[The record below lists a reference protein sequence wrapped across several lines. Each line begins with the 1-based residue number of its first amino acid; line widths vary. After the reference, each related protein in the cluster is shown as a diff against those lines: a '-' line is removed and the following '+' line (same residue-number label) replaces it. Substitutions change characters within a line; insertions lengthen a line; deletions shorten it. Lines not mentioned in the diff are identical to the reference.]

1 MYRGRCVY
9 HDFNPLPPCG
19 GRLRGTETT
28 AGGHRFQSTPSV
40 WRETHGLFRSMSS
53 CPISIHSLRV
63 EGDSQHATY
72 KRQSDISIHS
82 LRVEGDGGR
91 VVFFGW
97 LRHFNPLPPCGGR
110 LATFADPLRRGAI
123 SIHSLRVE
131 GDSNCT
137 LAGLLKSRF
146 QSTPSV
152 WRETQHAAHFRPN
165 RFRFQS
171 TPSVWRETP
180 TAVCAMVLTAHFNP
194 LPPCGGR
201 LMLQIFL
208 SVCFHFNPLPPCGGR
223 QRHAGLLFDGKGF
236 QSTPSVW
243 RETHLTHWRKC
254 AIIFQSTPSVWRETP
269 AIYPV

>member
-1 MYRGRCVY
+1 MCTEVGASTK
-9 HDFNPLPPCG
+9 PL
-19 GRLRGTETT
+19 
-28 AGGHRFQSTPSV
+28 
-40 WRETHGLFRSMSS
+40 
-53 CPISIHSLRV
+53 PISIHSLRV

-171 TPSVWRETP
+171 TPSVWRETRRERSP
-180 TAVCAMVLTAHFNP
+180 EPAKAISIHSLRVEGDNIVITSRARGTISIHSLRVEGDARATRKACRSHHFNP

-201 LMLQIFL
+201 LHQF
-208 SVCFHFNPLPPCGGR
+208 
-223 QRHAGLLFDGKGF
+223 
-236 QSTPSVW
+236 
-243 RETHLTHWRKC
+243 
-254 AIIFQSTPSVWRETP
+254 
-269 AIYPV
+269 